1 MGMIDSTN
9 DEFSGKVAWNLY
21 LENGL
26 SSASDPLRRCYAA
39 RLAVRPYAHGPTS
52 LSTWGQH
59 ARGSLHTRVDCV
71 VIRIPFATSH
81 QITVL
86 H

>member
-1 MGMIDSTN
+1 MGMIDSTKQRILW
-9 DEFSGKVAWNLY
+9 EFILRGIA
-21 LENGL
+21 GL

-39 RLAVRPYAHGPTS
+39 RLAVRPHAHGPTS